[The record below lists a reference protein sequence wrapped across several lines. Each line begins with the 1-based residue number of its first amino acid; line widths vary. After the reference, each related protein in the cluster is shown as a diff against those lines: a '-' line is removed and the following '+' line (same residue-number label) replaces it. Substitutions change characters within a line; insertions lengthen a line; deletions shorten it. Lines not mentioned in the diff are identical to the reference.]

1 MVKSNTMNGEAAKS
15 LENRLVGIRRELH
28 QEPEL
33 SNEEFETTRKI
44 KRWLQEADIE
54 VLDLPDL
61 KTGVIAQIG
70 TGKEPIMAL
79 RADIDALPIEEE
91 ADVPFRSKFAG
102 KMHACGHDFHTT
114 VALGAAYL
122 LKEKEHELQGT
133 VRIVF
138 QPAEETGHG
147 ARDVMNSGGLEGVSV
162 IFGLHNAPELEV
174 GELGSCEGAITAG
187 VDRFEI
193 LIRGIGAHAATPEK
207 GTDAIVAASQI
218 VMALQTISSRR
229 VSALDA
235 VVVSVTR
242 ISGGNTWNVL
252 PGTVELE
259 GTVRTLDVEV
269 QQRIPETI
277 RQIIEGIGASAGV
290 SAKLKWY
297 PGPLATIND
306 AYWARFALDTAKES
320 GFITKVVG
328 PSMGGEDFSYYLQQ
342 IPGAFV
348 NVGSGSPYALHHP
361 KFEPDEAALLPA
373 AKFYERLAVRCLN
386 ELNAR

>member
-1 MVKSNTMNGEAAKS
+1 MVKASLTHSSGAAG
-15 LENRLVGIRRELH
+15 LEERLIEIRRNLH

-33 SNEEFETTRKI
+33 SNEEHETTRKL
-44 KRWLQEADIE
+44 KQWLKEAEIE
-54 VLDLPDL
+54 VLDLPEL

-79 RADIDALPIEEE
+79 RADIDALPIHEESG
-91 ADVPFRSKFAG
+91 VPFRSKFPG
-102 KMHACGHDFHTT
+102 KMHACGHDFHTA

-122 LKEKEHELQGT
+122 LKEKEKELQGT
-133 VRIVF
+133 VRIIF

-147 ARDVMNSGGLEGVSV
+147 AKDVVNSGGLDGVSA
-162 IFGLHNAPELEV
+162 IFGLHNSPELAV
-174 GELGSCEGAITAG
+174 GELGTCEGAITAG

-193 LIRGIGAHAATPEK
+193 VISGIGAHAATPEK

-218 VMALQTISSRR
+218 ILALQTISSRR

-259 GTVRTLDVEV
+259 GTFRTLDVEV
-269 QQRIPETI
+269 QKRIPDSI

-290 SAKLKWY
+290 SAELKWY

-306 AYWARFALDTAKES
+306 ARWANFASDTAKES
-320 GFITKVVG
+320 GYVTKVLG
-328 PSMGGEDFSYYLQQ
+328 PSMGGEDFSYYLQHT
-342 IPGAFV
+342 PGAFV
-348 NVGSGSPYALHHP
+348 FVGSSSPFALHHP
-361 KFEPDEAALLPA
+361 RFTPDEAALLPA
-373 AKFYERLAVRCLN
+373 AEYYSHLAVRCLK
-386 ELNAR
+386 ELNTR

>member
-1 MVKSNTMNGEAAKS
+1 MIKPS
-15 LENRLVGIRRELH
+15 LTNLSAGKNLEERLVEIRRCLH

-33 SNEEFETTRKI
+33 SNEEHETTRKL
-44 KRWLQEADIE
+44 KHWLKEAEIE
-54 VLDLPDL
+54 VMDLPEL

-70 TGKEPIMAL
+70 SGREPIMAL
-79 RADIDALPIEEE
+79 RADIDALPIHEESG
-91 ADVPFRSKFAG
+91 VPFSSKFAG

-122 LKEKEHELQGT
+122 LKEKEEELQGT
-133 VRIVF
+133 VRIIF

-147 ARDVMNSGGLEGVSV
+147 AKDVVNSGGLDGVSA
-162 IFGLHNAPELEV
+162 IFGLHNSPELAV
-174 GELGSCEGAITAG
+174 GELGTCEGAITAG

-193 LIRGIGAHAATPEK
+193 VISGIGAHAATPEK
-207 GTDAIVAASQI
+207 GTDVIVAASQI
-218 VMALQTISSRR
+218 ILALQTISSRR

-269 QQRIPETI
+269 QERIPESI
-277 RQIIEGIGASAGV
+277 RQIIAGIGAAAGV
-290 SAKLKWY
+290 TTELKWY

-306 AYWARFALDTAKES
+306 AYWANFANNTAKDA
-320 GFITKVVG
+320 GYVTKVLG
-328 PSMGGEDFSYYLQQ
+328 PSMGGEDFSYYLQS

-348 NVGSGSPYALHHP
+348 YVGSSSPYALHHP
-361 KFEPDEAALLPA
+361 KFAPDEAAMLPA
-373 AKFYERLAVRCLN
+373 AEYYSHLAVRCLN
-386 ELNAR
+386 ELNSR

>member
-1 MVKSNTMNGEAAKS
+1 MTNPDLKNIAETSGLQE
-15 LENRLVGIRRELH
+15 RLVEIRRNLH

-33 SNEEFETTRKI
+33 SNEEFETTGKI
-44 KRWLQEADIE
+44 KAWLKQANIE
-54 VLDLPDL
+54 ILDLPTL

-70 TGKEPIMAL
+70 TGKGPIVAL
-79 RADIDALPIEEE
+79 RADIDALPIDEE
-91 ADVPFRSKFAG
+91 ADVPFRSKVSG

-122 LKEKEHELQGT
+122 LKEKENELPGT
-133 VRIVF
+133 VRVVF

-147 ARDVMNSGGLEGVSV
+147 AKDVVDSGGLEGVLA
-162 IFGLHNAPELEV
+162 IFGLHNLPELAV
-174 GELGSCEGAITAG
+174 GELGTCEGAITAG

-193 LIRGIGAHAATPEK
+193 VINGIGAHAATPEK

-218 VMALQTISSRR
+218 ILALQTISSRR

-235 VVVSVTR
+235 VVVSLTR

-252 PGTVELE
+252 PGTVDLE

-269 QQRIPETI
+269 QQRIPEMI
-277 RQIIEGIGASAGV
+277 RQIIDGIGASAGV
-290 SAKLKWY
+290 SAELKWY

-306 AYWARFALDTAKES
+306 AYWAQFASDAAEES
-320 GFITKVVG
+320 GYATKVLG
-328 PSMGGEDFSYYLQQ
+328 PRMGGEDFSYYLQQ

-348 NVGSGSPYALHHP
+348 YVGSSSPYALHHP
-361 KFEPDEAALLPA
+361 KFNPDETALQQAAE
-373 AKFYERLAVRCLN
+373 YYSHLATRCLN
-386 ELNAR
+386 ELITR

>member
-1 MVKSNTMNGEAAKS
+1 MANPGLTNTGSAAK
-15 LENRLVGIRRELH
+15 LQERLVDIRRNLH
-28 QEPEL
+28 LEPEL

-44 KRWLQEADIE
+44 KAWLKEANIE
-54 VLDLPDL
+54 ILDLPNL

-70 TGKEPIMAL
+70 TGREPIMAL
-79 RADIDALPIEEE
+79 RADIDALPIDEET
-91 ADVPFRSKFAG
+91 DVPFRSKFAG

-122 LKEKEHELQGT
+122 LKEKEQELQGT
-133 VRIVF
+133 VRIIF

-147 ARDVMNSGGLEGVSV
+147 AKEVVDSGGLEGVSA
-162 IFGLHNAPELEV
+162 IFGLHNSPELAV
-174 GELGSCEGAITAG
+174 GELGTCEGAITAG

-193 LIRGIGAHAATPEK
+193 VINGIGAHAATPEK

-218 VMALQTISSRR
+218 ILALQTITSRR

-269 QQRIPETI
+269 QKRIPDTI
-277 RQIIEGIGASAGV
+277 RQIIDGIGASAGV
-290 SAKLKWY
+290 SAELKWY

-306 AYWARFALDTAKES
+306 AYWAKFASDAAEES
-320 GFITKVVG
+320 GYVTKVLG
-328 PSMGGEDFSYYLQQ
+328 PSMGGEDFSYYLQH
-342 IPGAFV
+342 IPGAFMY
-348 NVGSGSPYALHHP
+348 VGSNSPYALHHP
-361 KFEPDEAALLPA
+361 KFNPEEDALLPA
-373 AKFYERLAVRCLN
+373 AEYYSHLAIRCLN
-386 ELNAR
+386 ELNTR